1 MSFFDKVKQGASD
14 AAKKAQQTV
23 EITKLK
29 TQISAKEKE
38 IERTYHLIGESVYA
52 AYVAGDATQ
61 SEERRADLCVGIDVI
76 KQEISLL
83 EHKISEV
90 RNEKECVCGKVV
102 AADTKFCS
110 TCGHKFYEAES
121 EI

>member
-52 AYVAGDATQ
+52 AYVAGDAAQ

-102 AADTKFCS
+102 ATDTKFCS
-110 TCGHKFYEAES
+110 TCGHKFEETES

>member
-29 TQISAKEKE
+29 AQISSKEKE
-38 IERTYHLIGESVYA
+38 IEKFYGLIGESVYS
-52 AYVAGDATQ
+52 AYMTGDTARYG
-61 SEERRADLCVGIDVI
+61 EIVERLSHGIAMV
-76 KQEISLL
+76 KQEIVQL
-83 EHKISEV
+83 EQKLIEL

-110 TCGHKFYEAES
+110 TCGHQF
-121 EI
+121 